1 MSNASQ
7 KPNKQPIS
15 ILAVIHYLYGSVLL
29 LNRCDAPGFWQ
40 SVTGSRE
47 GDETLMDT
55 ALREVWEET
64 GIKATR
70 EQLCDWKLTNE
81 YEIYERWRHRY
92 PPGVCVNTE
101 HVFSL
106 CIARDTQISL
116 QPKEHSESIW
126 LPAFIAAEKVFSP
139 SNKEAILMLP
149 DKGRFD
155 V

>member
-15 ILAVIHYLYGSVLL
+15 ILAVIHDLDGSVLL

>member
-1 MSNASQ
+1 MSNTSQ

-15 ILAVIHYLYGSVLL
+15 ILAVIHDPDGNVLL
-29 LNRCDAPGFWQ
+29 LNRCDAPDFWQ

-47 GDETLMDT
+47 GEECLSDT
-55 ALREVWEET
+55 ALREIWEET
-64 GIKATR
+64 GIKATHELR
-70 EQLCDWKLTNE
+70 DWKVTNE

-92 PPGVCVNTE
+92 PPGVCFNTE

-106 CIARDTQISL
+106 CIRHDSNISL
-116 QPKEHSESIW
+116 QPKEHSEFIW
-126 LPAFIAAEKVFSP
+126 LPASSAAEKVFSP
-139 SNKEAILMLP
+139 SNREAILMLP